1 MKITVTE
8 KRMLL
13 FTALFVAVA
22 LNVHRL
28 FVLVPGPAN
37 TIGPPW
43 VFNLPE
49 LLFQILFQFL
59 FCVFFGFLNLKWLI
73 WSSKIK
79 PNRTYRNIASNIIF
93 FVVLLLVGSLLQKAM
108 FQNVTIPRLYFGG
121 YFFRLLTSLFL
132 IAILVKIL
140 LLYRYQKNKEL
151 ENQKLR
157 TAYFDAEIKNLR
169 AQINPHFLF
178 NSLSSLSALV
188 RENPKKAQSYIGH
201 LSKVFRYSMTDHP
214 EQLIELDKEV
224 ELLNSN
230 VELLK
235 MRFEDALLVDVDLPN
250 SLNKK
255 IPHMTLQPLLEN
267 AVKHNYVSMEHPL
280 RIQLF
285 QENGSLVFRN
295 TLKKAIYKE
304 PSTGIGLMNLNE
316 RYRILMGKEIEIEK
330 TENHFIIRLPLN

>member
-1 MKITVTE
+1 
-8 KRMLL
+8 
-13 FTALFVAVA
+13 
-22 LNVHRL
+22 
-28 FVLVPGPAN
+28 
-37 TIGPPW
+37 
-43 VFNLPE
+43 
-49 LLFQILFQFL
+49 
-59 FCVFFGFLNLKWLI
+59 
-73 WSSKIK
+73 
-79 PNRTYRNIASNIIF
+79 
-93 FVVLLLVGSLLQKAM
+93 LLVGSLLQKAM

-178 NSLSSLSALV
+178 NSFSSLSALV

-255 IPHMTLQPLLEN
+255 FPT
-267 AVKHNYVSMEHPL
+267 
-280 RIQLF
+280 
-285 QENGSLVFRN
+285 
-295 TLKKAIYKE
+295 
-304 PSTGIGLMNLNE
+304 
-316 RYRILMGKEIEIEK
+316 
-330 TENHFIIRLPLN
+330 